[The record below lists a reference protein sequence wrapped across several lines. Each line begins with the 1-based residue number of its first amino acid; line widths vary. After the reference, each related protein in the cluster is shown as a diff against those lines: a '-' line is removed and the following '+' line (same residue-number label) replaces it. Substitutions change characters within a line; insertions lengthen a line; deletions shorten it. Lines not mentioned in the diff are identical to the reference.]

1 MCEVGR
7 TVDERGSA
15 RGLAIAVRNGL
26 QARELPW
33 ACNVHCMAV
42 EIRCPNATVV
52 VVISFYSPSTNP
64 IRKQAYMALQ
74 DCLQK
79 LRTRRPNAMMLLGGG
94 LQC

>member
-7 TVDERGSA
+7 TVDERGNA

-42 EIRCPNATVV
+42 EIRCPNATV